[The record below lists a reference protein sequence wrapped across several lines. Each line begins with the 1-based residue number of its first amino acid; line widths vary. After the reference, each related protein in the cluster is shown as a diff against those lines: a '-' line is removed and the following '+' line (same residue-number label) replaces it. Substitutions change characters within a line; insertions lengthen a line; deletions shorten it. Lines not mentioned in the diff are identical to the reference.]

1 MPHTFKKYIEAA
13 FIMNNEI
20 NNKIVDKIKQG
31 YYSRKNS
38 NKDVLSSIK
47 ILWMFK
53 VLLIATTFLTALTIA
68 QAAHAKNVTTFCD
81 WMADEAISVAQN
93 KQNGM
98 PETALIEKVLE
109 ENSNYTDQVILIR
122 IIDRV
127 YNDKL
132 NISPFEH
139 ALYEYE
145 VCNALLTSLKHKII
159 N

>member
-1 MPHTFKKYIEAA
+1 
-13 FIMNNEI
+13 MNNEI
-20 NNKIVDKIKQG
+20 NDKIVDDIKQG
-31 YYSRKNS
+31 YYSRMNS
-38 NKDVLSSIK
+38 NKDVLSFIK
-47 ILWMFK
+47 ILWILK

-68 QAAHAKNVTTFCD
+68 QAAYAINDSTFCD
-81 WMADEAISVAQN
+81 WVADEAISVAQN

-109 ENSNYTDQVILIR
+109 ENSNYIDQVILIR

-145 VCNALLTSLKHKII
+145 VCNALLTSLKQK
-159 N
+159 

>member
-1 MPHTFKKYIEAA
+1 
-13 FIMNNEI
+13 MNNEI
-20 NNKIVDKIKQG
+20 NDKIVDDIKQG
-31 YYSRKNS
+31 YYSRMNS
-38 NKDVLSSIK
+38 NKDVLSFIK
-47 ILWMFK
+47 ILWIFK

-68 QAAHAKNVTTFCD
+68 QAAYAINDSTFCD
-81 WMADEAISVAQN
+81 WVADEAISVAQN

-145 VCNALLTSLKHKII
+145 VCNALLTSLKQKVI